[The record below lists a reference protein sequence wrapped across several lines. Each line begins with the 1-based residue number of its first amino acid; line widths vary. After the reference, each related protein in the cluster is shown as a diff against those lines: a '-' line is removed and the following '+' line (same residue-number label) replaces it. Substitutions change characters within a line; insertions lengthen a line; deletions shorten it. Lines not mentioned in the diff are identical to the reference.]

1 MSFVPIPSRY
11 VIFLFRFRDEK
22 DPDTSKLD
30 YMFFHTALNL
40 VSGFF
45 DNSCPPPPGTDLQV
59 LGAVLI
65 NRQASRPRLDI
76 WLGGKSKVS
85 IEWANGV
92 KEMLKSEYP
101 KAEVYQYKPHYNS
114 SGVVPSGHGLRKK

>member
-1 MSFVPIPSRY
+1 
-11 VIFLFRFRDEK
+11 
-22 DPDTSKLD
+22 
-30 YMFFHTALNL
+30 MFFHTALNL

-85 IEWANGV
+85 IEWANGM

-114 SGVVPSGHGLRKK
+114 SGVIPSGHGHGLRKK